1 MVRALQGICEGI
13 QGLLDPADVLPYSDN
28 LQATL
33 NRKKEAAASEPTDMD
48 DEEDGTP
55 APALGLTG
63 VGSGISTITPHDCA
77 LFRTCTGAGPK
88 QHVQMT
94 IEDATEFLDTLGFSR
109 FVDQFERTRRGG
121 MSTHLW
127 GRY

>member
-1 MVRALQGICEGI
+1 MALTNSKTRALNQRRVVRALQGICEGI
-13 QGLLDPADVLPYSDN
+13 QGLLDPADVLPYSEN

-63 VGSGISTITPHDCA
+63 GQWHLNRSTA
-77 LFRTCTGAGPK
+77 RLCTIL
-88 QHVQMT
+88 HVH
-94 IEDATEFLDTLGFSR
+94 
-109 FVDQFERTRRGG
+109 RGG
-121 MSTHLW
+121 AKATRPNDHR
-127 GRY
+127 GRDRVLGHPWILALRGPV